1 MNQFITEVA
10 AQARGK
16 WGFILDALAISH
28 SKQHSPC
35 PACGGKDRFR
45 FDDRQGAGTW
55 FCNQCE
61 PQSGD
66 GLDLVKNVRQCS
78 LTEAAQ
84 LVADILGVSPKSKRR
99 IWPLSWRKPRLGNL
113 AI

>member
-55 FCNQCE
+55 FVISANHN
-61 PQSGD
+61 PAT
-66 GLDLVKNVRQCS
+66 VW
-78 LTEAAQ
+78 
-84 LVADILGVSPKSKRR
+84 
-99 IWPLSWRKPRLGNL
+99 IWLKMSDNAR
-113 AI
+113 

>member
-1 MNQFITEVA
+1 MNQFIAGIA

-16 WGFILDALAISH
+16 WDFILDALAISH

-55 FCNQCE
+55 FC
-61 PQSGD
+61 
-66 GLDLVKNVRQCS
+66 
-78 LTEAAQ
+78 
-84 LVADILGVSPKSKRR
+84 
-99 IWPLSWRKPRLGNL
+99 
-113 AI
+113 